1 MKARNQ
7 ACLPATSFQKIQYS
21 AVEKARAE
29 EQSAS
34 NRKINIVIG
43 DSVSRSQKKERET
56 WREMRESSEEI
67 ER

>member
-1 MKARNQ
+1 MKARSQ

-29 EQSAS
+29 EQSVS
-34 NRKINIVIG
+34 NRKINIVTG
-43 DSVSRSQKKERET
+43 DSVSRSQKKRET

>member
-43 DSVSRSQKKERET
+43 DSVSRSPKKRERNMEGN
-56 WREMRESSEEI
+56 
-67 ER
+67 ERKQRGN

>member
-1 MKARNQ
+1 MKARSQ

-29 EQSAS
+29 EQSVS
-34 NRKINIVIG
+34 NRKINIVTG
-43 DSVSRSQKKERET
+43 DPVSRSQKKRET

>member
-1 MKARNQ
+1 MKARSQ

-34 NRKINIVIG
+34 NRKINIVTG
-43 DSVSRSQKKERET
+43 DSVSRSQKKRET

>member
-1 MKARNQ
+1 MKARSQ

-34 NRKINIVIG
+34 NRKINIVTG
-43 DSVSRSQKKERET
+43 DSVSRSQKKRERNVEGN
-56 WREMRESSEEI
+56 
-67 ER
+67 ERKQRGN